1 MSGLFVFLLKAI
13 SSALR
18 VSSGLKD
25 GNELSN
31 AVAQLISIFQ
41 SAREAAEGGL
51 EGELKISVDKATLS
65 EEKPVTHAHLWLYAS
80 TLNLRNH
87 SRGRYV

>member
-18 VSSGLKD
+18 ASSGLKD

-31 AVAQLISIFQ
+31 GVAQLISIFH

-51 EGELKISVDKATLS
+51 EGELKISALMAHPADEATLS
-65 EEKPVTHAHLWLYAS
+65 EEKSCNTCAS
-80 TLNLRNH
+80 LD
-87 SRGRYV
+87 S